1 MSQVEDPRE
10 LLLPEH
16 ARLLHIGAPKTGTT
30 ALQSA
35 MSRLRGP
42 LLEHGVRYPGTTLHH
57 QYGASVLL
65 ERRSPAW
72 GGTLP
77 PREWWDELQAEID
90 AETERRVLVSYE
102 MICQGD
108 LPAVQRFADALG
120 PQTHAVLVVRSFGTL
135 LPSMWQ
141 QRVKMGLSQPLSGFL
156 REALADLDAVRIR
169 YSDAFHRSDGLHLV
183 ERWARVLGPENVTVV
198 VLDPA
203 RRSLLFDAFEG
214 LLGLP
219 AGVLDAAPSDGHAAN
234 RSMSLAEAELTR
246 RLNQEVLGVRGA
258 PRTEHRRLVWQGAV
272 DRMLKTHVPTRDEGR
287 VAIPAW
293 ALEPCQE
300 AGRRMAEEIRAQ
312 GVRVHGDLDVLSAPV
327 PTLTDVPD
335 DARDLFPTDAAAQ
348 ALIGMFAGALD
359 RPVTMKPVETK
370 LDASHPL
377 ARVGHPGASPSP
389 TGSQQPKGPQPQEA
403 PTVPSPEPAPV
414 GTGAGGSEQPGQVAA
429 AARRATLA
437 AASTGDL
444 VGAVGSRA
452 ARLPRRA
459 ARSLRRRLR
468 RRG

>member
-1 MSQVEDPRE
+1 MSQVDDPQD

-16 ARLLHIGAPKTGTT
+16 ARLLHIGSPKTGTT
-30 ALQSA
+30 ALQNA
-35 MSRLRGP
+35 MSRLRDP

-65 ERRSPAW
+65 QRRSPAW
-72 GGTLP
+72 GGALP
-77 PREWWDELQAEID
+77 PHEWWDELQAEID

-108 LPAVQRFADALG
+108 LAATQRFADALG

-198 VLDPA
+198 VLDPS

-214 LLGLP
+214 MLGLP
-219 AGVLDAAPSDGHAAN
+219 SGLLDSAPSDGHAAN

-246 RLNQEVLGVRGA
+246 RLNQQVLGARGA
-258 PRTEHRRLVWQGAV
+258 PRPEHRRLVWQGAV
-272 DRMLKTHVPTRDEGR
+272 DRMLKTHVPTREEGK
-287 VAIPAW
+287 VAIPQW

-300 AGRRMAEEIRAQ
+300 AGLRMADEIRAR

-327 PTLTDVPD
+327 PTLAELPD

-389 TGSQQPKGPQPQEA
+389 SPRPQPTPA
-403 PTVPSPEPAPV
+403 GPSTGTTTGPAVVAVDEPARER
-414 GTGAGGSEQPGQVAA
+414 ASE
-429 AARRATLA
+429 RSATLA
-437 AASTGDL
+437 AASTAEL
-444 VGAVGSRA
+444 LRAAGARA
-452 ARLPRRA
+452 ARAPRRV
-459 ARSLRRRLR
+459 ARGVRRRLR
-468 RRG
+468 RSP